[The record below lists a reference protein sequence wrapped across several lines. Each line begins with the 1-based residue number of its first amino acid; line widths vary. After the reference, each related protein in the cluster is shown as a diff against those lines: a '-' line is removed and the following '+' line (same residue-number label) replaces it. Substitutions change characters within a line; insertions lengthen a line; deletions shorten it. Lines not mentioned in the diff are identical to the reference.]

1 MMPLDFPPHPLTE
14 WKETR
19 DTLQKYCRM
28 VGAIREVMS
37 LPLPHSM
44 QTNLLVSEFGFT
56 TSSLIKN
63 AFPPVQTFELLI
75 DLVNRRLRV
84 ESNYREPLYVA
95 LTGQSLNALCD
106 ETCSLLSDI
115 GISPPLEKPSFFEGS
130 RGRFEPEPLANYWK
144 AVKTINQLLTKIKNE
159 MTGETSPVQLRPDDL
174 ALILTIFDKVIK
186 ERNSSFTEQIEF
198 GFSTGD
204 EFVPDAHLYISIYP
218 DSELIDKFVADSY
231 LIKLK
236 GRLSR
241 AVFPFHKLVESG
253 DLLKTAADF
262 FQKISI

>member
-1 MMPLDFPPHPLTE
+1 MMPLDFPPLPLSE

-37 LPLPHSM
+37 LPLPHSL

-63 AFPPVQTFELLI
+63 AFSPVQTFELII
-75 DLVNRRLRV
+75 DLVNRRLRI

-115 GISPPLEKPSFFEGS
+115 GIAPPLEKPSFFEGS
-130 RGRFEPEPLANYWK
+130 RGRFEPEPLAKYWT
-144 AVKTINQLLTKIKNE
+144 AVKTIHQVLANIRNE

-174 ALILTIFDKVIK
+174 
-186 ERNSSFTEQIEF
+186 SS
-198 GFSTGD
+198 
-204 EFVPDAHLYISIYP
+204 YP
-218 DSELIDKFVADSY
+218 NYF
-231 LIKLK
+231 
-236 GRLSR
+236 
-241 AVFPFHKLVESG
+241 
-253 DLLKTAADF
+253 
-262 FQKISI
+262 